1 MEIFMNKCIIVG
13 AGECSIKKLQERLV
27 VREGDLCIAADG
39 GVEHLLQAGK
49 TSHIVLGDM
58 DSLKQQEIP
67 ATLPIQRLPVEKDDT
82 DMLAAIKKGLT
93 LGFRSFEF
101 YGALGGRIDHTIA
114 NLQCLLYLMNRG
126 ARGVIIGND
135 TRILL
140 MRNEKTMFPSNAY
153 EKGQIISVF
162 AFGQDA
168 YGVSET
174 GLKYTL
180 DNVILQQEFP
190 VGISNEFMGMDAA
203 IEVKNGTLLLC
214 IEDQRKDF

>member
-49 TSHIVLGDM
+49 TPHIVLGDM
-58 DSLKQQEIP
+58 DSLKQYEI
-67 ATLPIQRLPVEKDDT
+67 PVEKDDT

-153 EKGQIISVF
+153 QKGQIISVF

>member
-1 MEIFMNKCIIVG
+1 
-13 AGECSIKKLQERLV
+13 
-27 VREGDLCIAADG
+27 
-39 GVEHLLQAGK
+39 
-49 TSHIVLGDM
+49 
-58 DSLKQQEIP
+58 
-67 ATLPIQRLPVEKDDT
+67 
-82 DMLAAIKKGLT
+82 
-93 LGFRSFEF
+93 
-101 YGALGGRIDHTIA
+101 
-114 NLQCLLYLMNRG
+114 MNRG

-140 MRNEKTMFPSNAY
+140 MRNEKIMFPPNTY